1 MLRAVLS
8 RWIHNKIRL
17 LLTIRTCLRRLNW
30 GDCHFINTR
39 TFSLPAI
46 QTHTQKQTC
55 NEQILYQALSPS
67 FIKRQKIALCRDRQC
82 SQPSQKP
89 ICFTC
94 ERRILQDLQI
104 LRDKSHPSLRGSR
117 SCALFWRL
125 WSFALHDFTGEGTFL
140 LWQKMSLCF
149 LAASSDSG
157 AHGCPWSSSWKVYL
171 KDLLPLKTISKQGLI
186 YVASW
191 D

>member
-1 MLRAVLS
+1 M
-8 RWIHNKIRL
+8 

-89 ICFTC
+89 ICFTG

-104 LRDKSHPSLRGSR
+104 LGDKSHSSLRGSR
-117 SCALFWRL
+117 SCVLFWRL
-125 WSFALHDFTGEGTFL
+125 RGFVLHDFTGEGTFL
-140 LWQKMSLCF
+140 LWQKVSLCF
-149 LAASSDSG
+149 LPGSADSG
-157 AHGCPWSSSWKVYL
+157 APCSPRPSSSWEVYL
-171 KDLLPLKTISKQGLI
+171 KGLLPPKTIVKQRLI